1 MDKRLFV
8 MFLFLVSGF
17 QLMAQPKGYVA
28 VTNNTEF
35 RKRMSEAAA
44 KTNSVKSD
52 FTQEKN
58 LNVLD
63 EKIVSKGIFRFKK
76 QKKVRME
83 YVTPF
88 KYLFIINGE
97 KVTIKDSQKSSS
109 FSARSNKLFT
119 VINNII
125 IDCIQGTAL
134 DNKDFTSTVF
144 ENDKNYLIV
153 LKPVKKELKEYF
165 NDISVSLDKKDL
177 SVSKIDMVEPSG
189 DNTEILFQNKEINA
203 TIPDAEFISD

>member
-8 MFLFLVSGF
+8 LVLFLLAGF
-17 QLMAQPKGYVA
+17 HLMAQPNGYVA
-28 VTNNTEF
+28 VTNIAEF
-35 RKRMSEAAA
+35 RKKMSEAAA

-83 YVTPF
+83 YITPF

-189 DNTEILFQNKEINA
+189 DNTVILFQNKEINA
-203 TIPDAEFISD
+203 TIPDAEFITD

>member
-1 MDKRLFV
+1 MDKKL
-8 MFLFLVSGF
+8 LLA
-17 QLMAQPKGYVA
+17 LMLIFSAFKMTSQPKGYVA
-28 VTNNTEF
+28 VTNVAEF
-35 RKRMSEAAA
+35 RQKMSEAAA

-58 LNVLD
+58 LTVLD

-83 YVTPF
+83 YTSPF

-97 KVTIKDSQKSSS
+97 KVTIRDSQKSTS

-119 VINNII
+119 VINNVI

-134 DNKDFTSTVF
+134 DNKDFTSTVYK
-144 ENDKNYLIV
+144 NDKNYLLV
-153 LKPVKKELKEYF
+153 LKPVKKELREFF
-165 NDISVSLDKKDL
+165 NEINVSLDIKDL
-177 SVSKIDMVEPSG
+177 SVSKIDMIEPSG
-189 DNTEILFQNKEINA
+189 DNTVILFQNKEINA
-203 TIPDAEFISD
+203 TIPDAEFTID

>member
-1 MDKRLFV
+1 MDKRLFAMLLFVFSVFNV
-8 MFLFLVSGF
+8 MS
-17 QLMAQPKGYVA
+17 QPKGYVA
-28 VTNNTEF
+28 VTNIAEF
-35 RKRMSEAAA
+35 RMKMSEAAA
-44 KTNSVKSD
+44 KTNSLKSD

-63 EKIVSKGIFRFKK
+63 EKIISKGIFRFKK

-83 YVTPF
+83 YTTPF

-97 KVTIKDSQKSSS
+97 KITIRDSQKSSS

-153 LKPVKKELKEYF
+153 LKPVKKELREYF

-177 SVSKIDMVEPSG
+177 SVSKLDMMEPSG
-189 DNTEILFQNKEINA
+189 DNTVILFQNKEINA
-203 TIPDAEFISD
+203 TIPDAEFITD

>member
-8 MFLFLVSGF
+8 LVLFLLAGF
-17 QLMAQPKGYVA
+17 HLMAQPNGYVA
-28 VTNNTEF
+28 VTNIAEF
-35 RKRMSEAAA
+35 RKKMSEAAA

-189 DNTEILFQNKEINA
+189 DNTVILFQNKEINA
-203 TIPDAEFISD
+203 TIPDAEFITD

>member
-1 MDKRLFV
+1 MDKRLFAMLLFVFSVFNV
-8 MFLFLVSGF
+8 MS
-17 QLMAQPKGYVA
+17 QPKGYVA
-28 VTNNTEF
+28 VTNIAEF
-35 RKRMSEAAA
+35 RMKMSEAAA
-44 KTNSVKSD
+44 KTNSLKSD

-83 YVTPF
+83 YTTPF

-97 KVTIKDSQKSSS
+97 KITIRDSQKSSS

-153 LKPVKKELKEYF
+153 LKPVKKELREYF

-177 SVSKIDMVEPSG
+177 SVSKLDMMEPSG
-189 DNTEILFQNKEINA
+189 DNTVILFQNKEINA
-203 TIPDAEFISD
+203 TIPDAEFITD